1 MTLIPFPG
9 AGARRWRSVAAFIVL
24 GLVAGCAKN
33 VPEAAAVA
41 PGGGGANAGG
51 VNRYLAYEH
60 ALSVNTEAGKV
71 VALVEAVQ
79 AACRAATDEACAIL
93 QSGITSGDAARA
105 TLKFRAKAGGIKRL
119 VAVLSSQGEIAS
131 QSTTAEDLAGPIE
144 DTAKKLTML
153 TAYRS
158 QLEALRGRGNA
169 DMDSLI
175 KLTRELADVQSQI
188 ETLSGSQA
196 QLMQRVQTEILTVAI
211 SSFESQSFWQPI
223 GEAFSEFGDD
233 LSEGIAT
240 VITVVAFLLPWAI
253 LALLGYWV
261 VRVIRRR
268 RRAQKT

>member
-1 MTLIPFPG
+1 ML
-9 AGARRWRSVAAFIVL
+9 RSIVLLIVL
-24 GLVAGCAKN
+24 GLVAGCARN
-33 VPEAAAVA
+33 APESLAVA
-41 PGGGGANAGG
+41 SAAGGADTSG
-51 VNRYLAYEH
+51 VNRFLAYEH
-60 ALSVNTEAGKV
+60 SVSVNTEADKL
-71 VALVEAVQ
+71 ATLVEAVQ

-93 QSGITSGDAARA
+93 QSGITSGDAAHA
-105 TLKFRAKAGGIKRL
+105 TLKFRAKAGGIRKL
-119 VAVLSSQGEIAS
+119 IAVLSSQGEIAS

-144 DTAKKLTML
+144 DTAKKLAML

-196 QLMQRVQTEILTVAI
+196 QLIQRVQTEILTVAI

-223 GEAFSEFGDD
+223 GEACSEFGDD
-233 LSEGIAT
+233 LSEGVAT